1 MLFRFKGTNP
11 SFIPTFG
18 FQLHKDQIKGLS
30 VSNIIKEIE
39 LYHILQKKVHS
50 LKIDGKKPISVD
62 YFAITNP
69 DAILTRETSGLIY
82 STIDFRA
89 KPSLGYTNPTN
100 EFITE
105 KDNNLMKI
113 WKKTT
118 LIKPKNIE
126 KIHKVDKLNNNV
138 KKYFQNKIKKEG
150 KKWKK

>member
-1 MLFRFKGTNP
+1 M
-11 SFIPTFG
+11 
-18 FQLHKDQIKGLS
+18 
-30 VSNIIKEIE
+30 
-39 LYHILQKKVHS
+39 QKKVHS

-150 KKWKK
+150 KK